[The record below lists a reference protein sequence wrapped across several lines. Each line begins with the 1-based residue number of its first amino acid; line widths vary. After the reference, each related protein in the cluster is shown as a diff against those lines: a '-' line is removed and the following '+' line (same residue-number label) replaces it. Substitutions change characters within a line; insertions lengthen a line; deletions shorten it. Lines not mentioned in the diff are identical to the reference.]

1 MMKFDQSTA
10 NVKLPLSSTPDH
22 LRVDRAEMDRRIAE
36 RLARGILDASKQA
49 PPIRDLEQYLSTLDH
64 SRKGT
69 AAAPQ
74 AVEPTTVSADT
85 PYPEERWQDREAS
98 DQRVQNDRMV
108 DEYLEQVSSG
118 PTCRETT
125 ERTQEGLVSRKPHSF
140 IRAAAAVAAKIQKY
154 IPRSPEKQR
163 AIELRRMIGGNQ
175 GLPPWIRKMLTQGQQ
190 AVALVMF
197 EQDRRFQKC
206 ELCNANIAAM
216 AGVGRTIVAET
227 KAILKAAGEISC
239 KERRLSQARSL
250 PTVVKIVSARLLD
263 WIRKGP
269 VGGWFQKSDNNKS
282 QNRFYLRPC
291 PNEVDKSRGV
301 VDNYPDSDA
310 SLCLD
315 ST

>member
-1 MMKFDQSTA
+1 MKCDQSTA

-49 PPIRDLEQYLSTLDH
+49 PPIRDLEQYLSNLDR

-74 AVEPTTVSADT
+74 AAEPTTVSADT
-85 PYPEERWQDREAS
+85 PYPGERWQDREAS

-108 DEYLEQVSSG
+108 DEYLEQVSRG
-118 PTCRETT
+118 PTCRETIG
-125 ERTQEGLVSRKPHSF
+125 RTQEGHDSREPHW
-140 IRAAAAVAAKIQKY
+140 IRSVASAATRIAKKLT
-154 IPRSPEKQR
+154 PRSPEKQR

-175 GLPPWIRKMLTQGQQ
+175 GLPPWLRAMLTQGQQ
-190 AVALVMF
+190 SVALVIIG
-197 EQDRRFQKC
+197 QYRRFGKC

-216 AGVGRTIVAET
+216 AGVGRTIVAVT
-227 KAILKAAGEISC
+227 KAIMKLTGDISC

-291 PNEVDKSRGV
+291 PNEVDKSRGG
-301 VDNYPDSDA
+301 VDNSPDSDA